1 MDADPAPG
9 VIDAILGAET
19 VLIAPSNPYLSI
31 DPILS
36 VAPIRRAL
44 EEIDAPVIAVSP
56 IVGGKA
62 VKGPTAKLMAE
73 LGVPVDNAA
82 IAALYHGVNDGLLID
97 TTDSTPSG
105 AINVG
110 RTDTLMCTPDDK
122 MVGPAGAKNLGPHSA
137 PPA

>member
-82 IAALYHGVNDGLLID
+82 IAAHYHGVIDGLLID
-97 TTDSTPSG
+97 TTDAPPSG
-105 AINVG
+105 AFHVG
-110 RTDTLMCTPDDK
+110 RTDTLRSEEHTSELQSLMRISY
-122 MVGPAGAKNLGPHSA
+122 A
-137 PPA
+137 

>member
-1 MDADPAPG
+1 M
-9 VIDAILGAET
+9 
-19 VLIAPSNPYLSI
+19 PYLSI

-73 LGVPVDNAA
+73 LGVPVANAA
-82 IAALYHGVNDGLLID
+82 IAAHYHGVINGLLID
-97 TTDSTPSG
+97 TTDAPPSG
-105 AINVG
+105 ASHVG
-110 RTDTLMCTPDDK
+110 RNETLMHRPVERG
-122 MVGPAGAKNLGPHSA
+122 VGHECISHCSIRWWPYNYNKQK
-137 PPA
+137 

>member
-1 MDADPAPG
+1 MRIRDWSSD
-9 VIDAILGAET
+9 VCSSDL
-19 VLIAPSNPYLSI
+19 
-31 DPILS
+31 

-82 IAALYHGVNDGLLID
+82 IAAHYHGVIDGLLID
-97 TTDSTPSG
+97 TTDAPPSG
-105 AINVG
+105 AFHVG
-110 RTDTLMCTPDDK
+110 RTDTLMSTLDDK
-122 MVGPAGAKNLGPHSA
+122 MRVADAALKLARSMA
-137 PPA
+137 RTE